1 MTRIAMWSG
10 PRNISTALMRSFENR
25 PDTFV
30 SDEPFYGLQTL
41 DYVSILAITD
51 QNEILLVQ
59 QYRAIVDSYTLELPS
74 GHVEKNQTP
83 GQAAKNELYEETGYL
98 ANTMELLG
106 ELNPDVGRLT
116 NKLWCY
122 LTTDISLAKEWTP
135 EKGIE
140 MVKYPIH
147 KIRMLI
153 ENNQFNHALNL
164 AVLYLA
170 ELKGIR
176 LHNK

>member
-1 MTRIAMWSG
+1 
-10 PRNISTALMRSFENR
+10 
-25 PDTFV
+25 
-30 SDEPFYGLQTL
+30 
-41 DYVSILAITD
+41 
-51 QNEILLVQ
+51 
-59 QYRAIVDSYTLELPS
+59 
-74 GHVEKNQTP
+74 
-83 GQAAKNELYEETGYL
+83 
-98 ANTMELLG
+98 ME
-106 ELNPDVGRLT
+106 R
-116 NKLWCY
+116 
-122 LTTDISLAKEWTP
+122 EWTP